1 MTLFSKLISNF
12 AELTISII
20 KFFFIKVMLVEK
32 DLFIYVALS
41 GKDNMMNMLVISVLK
56 YSQSILSWMIHHA
69 NSISKAEIASIFAA
83 SDSNADCYMDFINR
97 TKLFDCVCKI
107 GARVESI
114 RFAFL

>member
-1 MTLFSKLISNF
+1 
-12 AELTISII
+12 
-20 KFFFIKVMLVEK
+20 MLVEK